1 MDKRKLL
8 VYLIVP
14 AAVSL
19 ALTAMYFSGNI
30 VLQRIVCPKLPP
42 LSPDAW
48 REFGLLEGL
57 QNVVLLALAGVAC
70 AGALRKRH
78 ALERAAWAGLAVC
91 TLFVFAEEIDYGAH
105 LRAYFF
111 GGTEFN
117 WFQPMREWPPELVGR
132 IDLMAQPVNVHNQP
146 GVNKVFKKAG
156 DLLIGG
162 VFVLLPLLAM
172 RFRNKWLQYA
182 APDRY
187 AILTVIA
194 IVLLRSLTHA
204 LGSWEES
211 QVGTLR
217 DLMEAFQT
225 GQAGD
230 HAAALAA
237 GREPGAISSNL
248 SEFRELNFYYLLLV
262 YCAGLVFCRRS
273 PLEPEEVSGESSSN
287 D

>member
-273 PLEPEEVSGESSSN
+273 PLEPEEVSGESSIN

>member
-105 LRAYFF
+105 LRAYLF

-117 WFQPMREWPPELVGR
+117 WFQPMREWPPELVGQ

-273 PLEPEEVSGESSSN
+273 PLEPEDVLPET
-287 D
+287 

>member
-1 MDKRKLL
+1 MNKRKLL
-8 VYLIVP
+8 VYLIIP

-19 ALTAMYFSGNI
+19 VLTVLYFSGNI

-48 REFGLLEGL
+48 REFGLLENL
-57 QNVVLLALAGVAC
+57 QNLVLLALVGVAC
-70 AGALRKRH
+70 AGVLRKKH
-78 ALERAAWAGLAVC
+78 ALERAAWAGLAAC
-91 TLFVFAEEIDYGAH
+91 ALFVFAEEIDYGTH

-111 GGTEFN
+111 GGNEFH
-117 WFQPMREWPPELVGR
+117 WFQPMREWPPELVGQ

-146 GVNKVFKKAG
+146 GVDKILKKANNIM
-156 DLLIGG
+156 IGG

-273 PLEPEEVSGESSSN
+273 PLEPEDVLPET
-287 D
+287 

>member
-1 MDKRKLL
+1 MDRRKVF
-8 VYLIVP
+8 VYVVVP

-19 ALTAMYFSGNI
+19 ALMVLYFSGKI
-30 VLQRIVCPKLPP
+30 VLQRLVCPKLPP

-48 REFGLLEGL
+48 REFGLLENL
-57 QNVVLLALAGVAC
+57 QNLVLLALVGVAC
-70 AGALRKRH
+70 AGALRKKH
-78 ALERAAWAGLAVC
+78 ALERAAWAGLAAC
-91 TLFVFAEEIDYGAH
+91 ALFVFAEEIDYGAH
-105 LRAYFF
+105 VRAYFF
-111 GGTEFN
+111 GGNEFH
-117 WFQPMREWPPELVGR
+117 WFQPMREWPPELIAE
-132 IDLMAQPVNVHNQP
+132 IDLEAQPVNIHNQP
-146 GVNKVFKKAG
+146 GVNKAFKKAG

-172 RFRNKWLQYA
+172 RFRNQWLQYA

-211 QVGTLR
+211 QVGTLS
-217 DLMEAFQT
+217 DLMEAFHA
-225 GQAGD
+225 GQAGE
-230 HAAALAA
+230 HAAALAE

-262 YCAGLVFCRRS
+262 YCAGLVFYRRS
-273 PLEPEEVSGESSSN
+273 PLEPEDVSGESSSEA
-287 D
+287 

>member
-105 LRAYFF
+105 LGAYFF

>member
-262 YCAGLVFCRRS
+262 YCAGLVFCRRP

>member
-1 MDKRKLL
+1 MDKRKLF

-57 QNVVLLALAGVAC
+57 QNVVLLALVGVAC

-117 WFQPMREWPPELVGR
+117 WFQPMREWPPELVGQ

-146 GVNKVFKKAG
+146 GVDKILKKANNIM
-156 DLLIGG
+156 IGG